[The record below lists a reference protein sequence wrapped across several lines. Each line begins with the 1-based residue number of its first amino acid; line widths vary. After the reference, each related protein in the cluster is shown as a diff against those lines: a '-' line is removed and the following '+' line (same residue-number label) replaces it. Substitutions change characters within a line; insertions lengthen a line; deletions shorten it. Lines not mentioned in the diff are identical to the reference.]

1 MSFTEEEKKQRA
13 INKSINHIT
22 SEANAAFTINAI
34 HKESLHIS
42 TLVTEL
48 SESFVRV
55 KNDNFLEVE
64 AMLLSQAHTLNV
76 FFHHALSQAS
86 QMSALNQI
94 QTFSDLAMKAQ
105 NNCRKTLLALA
116 EIKNPKRA
124 TFIKQQN
131 NAIGNQQINNSENL
145 KNNSNEVLS
154 EVQHE
159 SLDDRS
165 KEKTITTHTTLETLE
180 AIDRC

>member
-1 MSFTEEEKKQRA
+1 MSFTEEEKKQQA
-13 INKSINHIT
+13 INKSKSHII
-22 SEANAAFTINAI
+22 SEANAALTINSI

-42 TLVTEL
+42 TLITEL
-48 SESFVRV
+48 SESFIRV

-86 QMSALNQI
+86 QMSMSNQI

-116 EIKNPKRA
+116 EIRNPKRA

-131 NAIGNQQINNSENL
+131 NAINQQVNNNPENL
-145 KNNSNEVLS
+145 KKPANEVLC
-154 EVQHE
+154 EDHNAQ
-159 SLDDRS
+159 LDERS
-165 KEKTITTHTTLETLE
+165 TETSITTHTTLETLE
-180 AIDRC
+180 TIDRR